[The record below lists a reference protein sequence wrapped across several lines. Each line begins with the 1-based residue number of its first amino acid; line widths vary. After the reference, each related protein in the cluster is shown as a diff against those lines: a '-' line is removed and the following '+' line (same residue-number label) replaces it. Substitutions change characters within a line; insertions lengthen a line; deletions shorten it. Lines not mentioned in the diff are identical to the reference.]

1 MAQQPQGDL
10 VSIGPPD
17 GSVNDGYAPL
27 LEFAVGMK

>member
-17 GSVNDGYAPL
+17 GSVDDAYVPL
-27 LEFAVGMK
+27 LEFADGMK